1 MSNKH
6 ERRTPQQKIGSIAW
20 LRETQGKMTL
30 RSRLALLR
38 QVLAPGV
45 GGVIKSLFRS
55 GRNHPLALADIP
67 MPDSAGVKHALEELE
82 SCASPGIIQHSFRTY
97 LWGAG
102 FAQIDQLQY
111 DPESLLVGCLLHDLG
126 MTARHHGQYARCSC
140 FAGDSAIAA
149 AAVMRRAGWAED
161 RIEPVADMISL
172 HMNGHMTP
180 ADGHEA
186 YLLQQGTAC
195 DVVGARYYDFQS
207 TYRQAILQKHPREKL
222 NREFINFMAKEKL
235 LRPDSR
241 AALLAQV
248 GLPLMIKLNPYAE

>member
-1 MSNKH
+1 MSQK
-6 ERRTPQQKIGSIAW
+6 KIGSIAW

-55 GRNHPLALADIP
+55 GKDHPLALADIP
-67 MPDSAGVKHALEELE
+67 IPDSAAVKHALDELE
-82 SCASPGIIQHSFRTY
+82 SCASPGVIQHSFRTY
-97 LWGAG
+97 LWGAA
-102 FAQIDQLQY
+102 FARIDRLEY
-111 DPESLLVGCLLHDLG
+111 DPEFLLVGCLLHDLG
-126 MTARHHGQYARCSC
+126 MTARHHGQYASCSC

-149 AAVMRRAGWAED
+149 AGVMRKAGWSEE
-161 RIEPVADMISL
+161 RIEPLADMICL
-172 HMNGHMTP
+172 HMNGHMTA

-186 YLLQQGTAC
+186 FLLQQGTAC

-207 TYRQAILQKHPREKL
+207 TYRQAVLQQHPREKL
-222 NREFINFMAKEKL
+222 NREFIGFMAKEKS
-235 LRPDSR
+235 LRPTSR
-241 AALLAQV
+241 AALLVQV

>member
-1 MSNKH
+1 MNKP
-6 ERRTPQQKIGSIAW
+6 ERDLPQQKIGSIAW

-55 GRNHPLALADIP
+55 GRNYPLALADIP

-102 FAQIDQLQY
+102 FAQIDRLQY

-126 MTARHHGQYARCSC
+126 MTARHHGQYASCSC

-149 AAVMRRAGWAED
+149 AAVMRRAGWTED

-207 TYRQAILQKHPREKL
+207 TYRQSVLQKHPREKL
-222 NREFINFMAKEKL
+222 NREFISFMAKEKS

-241 AALLAQV
+241 AALLVQV

>member
-1 MSNKH
+1 MS
-6 ERRTPQQKIGSIAW
+6 QQKIGSMAW

-45 GGVIKSLFRS
+45 GGVIKSLLRS
-55 GRNHPLALADIP
+55 GKKHPLALADIP
-67 MPDSAGVKHALEELE
+67 MPDSTGVQHALDELE

-102 FAQIDQLQY
+102 FGQMGKLKY

-126 MTARHHGQYARCSC
+126 MTARHHGQYAGCSC

-149 AAVMRRAGWAED
+149 AAVMRRAGWSEA
-161 RIEPVADMISL
+161 RIEPVADMICL
-172 HMNGHMTP
+172 HMNGHMTA

-186 YLLQQGTAC
+186 FLLQQGTAC

-207 TYRQAILQKHPREKL
+207 TYRQAVLQRHPRENL
-222 NREFINFMAKEKL
+222 NQEFIGFMAREKS
-235 LRPDSR
+235 LRPNSR
-241 AALLAQV
+241 AALLVQV
-248 GLPLMIKLNPYAE
+248 GLPLMIRLNPYAE